1 VRRVLRDDGTVWLNL
16 GDSYAGGK
24 QGRADH
30 GSGDP
35 TSRLGPAM
43 DGLPGGTVM
52 GPIAQ
57 RPVPDGYKPKDLLG
71 IPWMVAFALRADG
84 WYLRSD
90 IIWAKPNPMPES
102 VTDRPTK
109 AHEYVFLLSKRP
121 RYFYDADA
129 IREDGAGRLDRGSNG
144 SRGRLDDRPASGG
157 WSGDFADAAGR
168 NKRSVWQVATQPF
181 PGAHFAVFPPRL
193 IEPCVLAGSS
203 DRACGVCGQAWQRV
217 VERLVTVERGKA
229 RFPTGRSD
237 KPYGKVPGSDTRG
250 VPSRQVETVGWGP
263 SCDHQDDTGSS
274 VVLDPFC
281 GAGTTGVVAT
291 RLNRSFVGV
300 ELNPEYAEMAR
311 QRIRDDAP
319 LMNTVSEAA

>member
-1 VRRVLRDDGTVWLNL
+1 
-16 GDSYAGGK
+16 
-24 QGRADH
+24 
-30 GSGDP
+30 
-35 TSRLGPAM
+35 
-43 DGLPGGTVM
+43 
-52 GPIAQ
+52 
-57 RPVPDGYKPKDLLG
+57 
-71 IPWMVAFALRADG
+71 
-84 WYLRSD
+84 
-90 IIWAKPNPMPES
+90 
-102 VTDRPTK
+102 
-109 AHEYVFLLSKRP
+109 
-121 RYFYDADA
+121 
-129 IREDGAGRLDRGSNG
+129 
-144 SRGRLDDRPASGG
+144 
-157 WSGDFADAAGR
+157 
-168 NKRSVWQVATQPF
+168 
-181 PGAHFAVFPPRL
+181 VFPPRL